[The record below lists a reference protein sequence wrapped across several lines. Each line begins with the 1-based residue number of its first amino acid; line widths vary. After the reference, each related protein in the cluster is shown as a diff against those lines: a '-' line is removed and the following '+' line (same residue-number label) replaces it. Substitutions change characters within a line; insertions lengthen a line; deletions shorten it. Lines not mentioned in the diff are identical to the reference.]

1 MEILGYILAT
11 GMGSVLGL
19 IGAGGSI
26 LTVPILVY
34 LLGVETVTA
43 TGYSL
48 LVVGL
53 TSLIGVYHYY
63 KKQQID
69 VRTAVI
75 FAVPALIAVY
85 LTRRYL
91 MPAMPDHFFDVGS
104 LAITKELFIML
115 LFAVLM
121 LLAAVLM
128 IRPSNKTKADKR

>member
-53 TSLIGVYHYY
+53 TSLWGI
-63 KKQQID
+63 
-69 VRTAVI
+69 
-75 FAVPALIAVY
+75 P
-85 LTRRYL
+85 
-91 MPAMPDHFFDVGS
+91 
-104 LAITKELFIML
+104 L
-115 LFAVLM
+115 L
-121 LLAAVLM
+121 
-128 IRPSNKTKADKR
+128 